1 MSAMNQRLLNA
12 SYAEL
17 EQMERGVKTA
27 NRLRGNEFMLPV
39 IEGERVEIGWAT
51 NGMPMQKVE
60 FYQKVAMAEVEARRM
75 GREKLASQKHK
86 KSLSAKDAIQA
97 RREQDALRKAEPK
110 PTSAPTPP
118 AAPAKQPRSE
128 AELKQAIQKRVAEK
142 REAAE
147 KVKGLTPKGRR
158 ALKPIDL
165 VPQHGPFRTPGKYIE
180 QDGLRSKREH
190 YLNEVGA
197 DTQSKRNKIDSA
209 LRRYNRDSEFVKD
222 KQVKARV
229 LRGNI
234 VSARSSAQQTKASPP
249 PTQPSAPKA
258 EPKLS
263 PPPTQP
269 SPEMK
274 AAIRGRV
281 EGQPSASSSA
291 PSPAPASSS
300 APAPAPK
307 PKPQPI
313 PTEWK
318 EEAAKQTRTPT
329 PSPKDGGGGGVSGGG
344 SGSSRVMQFLRKH
357 KKSLAVGGGALA
369 LGGLGTGLALAARRR
384 VSAEEQ
390 KRG

>member
-39 IEGERVEIGWAT
+39 IEGERVEIEWAT

-86 KSLSAKDAIQA
+86 KNLSAKDAIQV

-147 KVKGLTPKGRR
+147 KVKGLTPKGRHG
-158 ALKPIDL
+158 LKPIDL
-165 VPQHGPFRTPGKYIE
+165 VPHHGPFRTPGKYIE

-209 LRRYNRDSEFVKD
+209 LRRYNRDLEFVKD
-222 KQVKARV
+222 EQVKARV

-263 PPPTQP
+263 PPP
-269 SPEMK
+269 SK
-274 AAIRGRV
+274 
-281 EGQPSASSSA
+281 PSAPASTSSVVSPFSTPEPKPSVSPKSEPKASPPPAQSSA
-291 PSPAPASSS
+291 PKAEPKASSTPAS
-300 APAPAPK
+300 
-307 PKPQPI
+307 
-313 PTEWK
+313 TT
-318 EEAAKQTRTPT
+318 AAKA
-329 PSPKDGGGGGVSGGG
+329 PSNSAGRGRNIIEFLKRNKKPLAIAGGVAAAGGI
-344 SGSSRVMQFLRKH
+344 
-357 KKSLAVGGGALA
+357 
-369 LGGLGTGLALAARRR
+369 GTGLALATRSR
-384 VSAEEQ
+384 VAEDS
-390 KRG
+390 KR